1 MNELLNI
8 PNGTDSISEQVVA
21 REAYFQLRE
30 KLVALNSAAVPNLS
44 DIAGVIRE
52 LEKAQLAYKATHG
65 LIGNNPID
73 DPTHGPA

>member
-1 MNELLNI
+1 M
-8 PNGTDSISEQVVA
+8 
-21 REAYFQLRE
+21 
-30 KLVALNSAAVPNLS
+30 ALNSAAVPNLS